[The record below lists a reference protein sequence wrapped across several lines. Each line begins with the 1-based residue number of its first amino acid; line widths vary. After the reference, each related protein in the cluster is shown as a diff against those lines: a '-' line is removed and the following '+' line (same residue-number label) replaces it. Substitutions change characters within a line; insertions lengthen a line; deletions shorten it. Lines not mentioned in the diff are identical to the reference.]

1 MKDFFSVFEPFCAR
15 LVHVN
20 RSFSFYFAT
29 KHGPQKNLKVGMKNL
44 LWAKIFGI
52 FFFLFCTWSAFS
64 TPKYKKSLKQF
75 IPNWPEKN

>member
-52 FFFLFCTWSAFS
+52 FFFFFVPGAHFRLQNI
-64 TPKYKKSLKQF
+64 KKV
-75 IPNWPEKN
+75 